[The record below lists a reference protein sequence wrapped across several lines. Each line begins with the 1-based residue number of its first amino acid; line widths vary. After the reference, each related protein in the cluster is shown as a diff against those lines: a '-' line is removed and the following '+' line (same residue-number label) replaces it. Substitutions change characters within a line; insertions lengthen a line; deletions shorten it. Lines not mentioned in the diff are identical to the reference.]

1 MDSQVDASFRRWFET
16 RTCVRTRDGWP
27 NGFTSRLAS
36 PLASRKFQTHT
47 DDLRSTC
54 IDLCTNMS
62 LTKVNA
68 SQSKRSIVDA
78 AVSTAK
84 KKKRKKMK
92 LYAGRSPSL
101 VPDAG

>member
-1 MDSQVDASFRRWFET
+1 MQVFAAGLKPELAYGLGMGGQTDSQVRSQ
-16 RTCVRTRDGWP
+16 VVK
-27 NGFTSRLAS
+27 
-36 PLASRKFQTHT
+36 SRKFQTYT

-62 LTKVNA
+62 STKVNA